1 MKHRWYLCHSYDT
14 EIKNNPFF
22 IALLNKGGE
31 KDKVETYEDQ
41 IVDEL
46 DDYVEGKLLFELPT
60 SEILKIIDKSDIED
74 VEQICSIISK
84 MGESKKEE
92 SILLLNVIKADEPTL
107 NECVT
112 ILSQFESSPV
122 CRRMSELFSENEK
135 LPERDTE
142 HEIFELKKEIKEL
155 QNKEKSLDLKKEI
168 EKIKN
173 ETKGIETS
181 SFQHPLFI
189 AANGRV
195 IYKSLVVDSMRASG
209 FRYIKEEPQAVL
221 VWYDNLPKN
230 DFFGPLQP
238 WQIVNRFPMANV
250 ICRRAPLVRLIQRT
264 APTFPSQFKFL
275 PKSFIVPIQ
284 QEQFE
289 EEVALKK
296 GKYIIKPDIGSLGVR
311 IQIIEAGE
319 SAPKVEKLSV
329 AQEYIPSL
337 LIDGYKF
344 DFRIYVLLASV
355 DPLRIY
361 VYRNGVASF
370 CSKKSS
376 EHSVFSELTSRSINK
391 KNPDVVMTQI
401 VKLVADVMNWLKN
414 EGHDTDRLWQRID
427 RAIVSTII
435 TASKF
440 LKNGMEEQCPKLGIQ
455 RCFQILGFD
464 ILLSEELDPYILEVN
479 YRPSLETDAPYE
491 RKMKLA
497 MLSDAMKIMQP
508 APEYQ
513 EYIRKNFSPELAE
526 KWPTL
531 VENDEE
537 LKTAIMKT
545 NNKPIGNVG
554 GFVLAYPTSNER
566 QMKKWDRMIQFV
578 SKCPAE
584 LRSKYFL
591 PPAIKKVP
599 HEEIAKP

>member
-1 MKHRWYLCHSYDT
+1 MSQ
-14 EIKNNPFF
+14 I
-22 IALLNKGGE
+22 IA
-31 KDKVETYEDQ
+31 T
-41 IVDEL
+41 
-46 DDYVEGKLLFELPT
+46 
-60 SEILKIIDKSDIED
+60 
-74 VEQICSIISK
+74 
-84 MGESKKEE
+84 
-92 SILLLNVIKADEPTL
+92 
-107 NECVT
+107 
-112 ILSQFESSPV
+112 
-122 CRRMSELFSENEK
+122 
-135 LPERDTE
+135 
-142 HEIFELKKEIKEL
+142 
-155 QNKEKSLDLKKEI
+155 
-168 EKIKN
+168 
-173 ETKGIETS
+173 
-181 SFQHPLFI
+181 
-189 AANGRV
+189 NGR
-195 IYKSLVVDSMRASG
+195 ILYKSLIVDSMRASG
-209 FRYIKEEPQAVL
+209 YRYIKEEPQAVL
-221 VWYDNLPKN
+221 VWYDNLKKK
-230 DFFGPLQP
+230 DFFGPMQP
-238 WQIVNRFPMANV
+238 WQIVNRFPMVNV
-250 ICRRAPLVRLIQRT
+250 ICRKAPFVRLIQRT
-264 APTFPSQFKFL
+264 AQTFPSQFKFL

-289 EEVALKK
+289 EEVAEKK
-296 GKYIIKPDIGSLGVR
+296 GKYIIKPDRGSLGEGIKIV
-311 IQIIEAGE
+311 EAGE
-319 SAPKVEKLSV
+319 PAPKVERLCV

-337 LIDGYKF
+337 HIDDYKF

-361 VYRNGVASF
+361 VYRNGVARF

-376 EHSVFSELTSRSINK
+376 DHSVFSELTNKSLNK

-401 VKLVADVMNWLKN
+401 VKLVADVMNRLKN

-440 LKNGMEEQCPKLGIQ
+440 LKDGMEEQCPKLGIQ

-464 ILLSEELDPYILEVN
+464 VLLSEELDPYILEVN
-479 YRPSLETDAPYE
+479 YRPSLETNASYE
-491 RKMKLA
+491 RKMKLS

-537 LKTAIMKT
+537 LKAAIMKT

-578 SKCPAE
+578 AKMPSE

-599 HEEIAKP
+599 HEDPPATGEETL